1 MNNHISGFF
10 NSVYRKQ
17 TFKWTDFGFPFPH
30 PTWFP
35 VSPSNFPHLAAVS
48 FQRDWS
54 VKGLGERTGNPAAS
68 VSPGNRA
75 GGRGERL
82 QRRVLSSRASVSSA
96 SLHIPATGCNNPTT
110 HRGTQRFRWETSFL
124 LGSSLICLKRMQ
136 DLWYLE
142 IDKLNRQLRKWQIK
156 DHMQP
161 ATF

>member
-1 MNNHISGFF
+1 MDRF
-10 NSVYRKQ
+10 
-17 TFKWTDFGFPFPH
+17 FGFPFPH

-35 VSPSNFPHLAAVS
+35 RFSIQLPSFMLSPSK
-48 FQRDWS
+48 RDWS

-68 VSPGNRA
+68 VSRETELV
-75 GGRGERL
+75 GGASA
-82 QRRVLSSRASVSSA
+82 RRECWALRASISSA
-96 SLHIPATGCNNPTT
+96 STIPATGCNNPTT

-124 LGSSLICLKRMQ
+124 LGSSLICLKRECKT
-136 DLWYLE
+136 LWYLE